1 MHCTPSHTLP
11 DGVMELVFVGALK
24 VGICVQG
31 SLVELVES
39 LSQIREVSRSGKYAD
54 IKEVQDDWQG

>member
-1 MHCTPSHTLP
+1 MVL
-11 DGVMELVFVGALK
+11 LFVVASK

-39 LSQIREVSRSGKYAD
+39 LSQIREVLRSGKYVD
-54 IKEVQDDWQG
+54 IKKVQDDWQG